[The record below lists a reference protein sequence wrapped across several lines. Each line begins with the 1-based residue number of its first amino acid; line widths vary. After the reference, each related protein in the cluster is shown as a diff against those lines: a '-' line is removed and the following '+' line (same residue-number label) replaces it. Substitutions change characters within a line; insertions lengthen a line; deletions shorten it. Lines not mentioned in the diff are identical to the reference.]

1 MRISLDQHPCFNR
14 NSAKSCGR
22 VHLPV
27 APRCNI
33 QCNYCNRKYD
43 CVNESRPG
51 VASAVLK
58 PHQAV
63 EYMRRVLAVEPA
75 IRVIGIAGPGDPLAN
90 PAETLETLRLMR
102 QEFPHLLFCLSTNGL
117 GAPAHLDDLA
127 ALGVTHATVT
137 MNTVDPEIGADIYS
151 FVRDGKVLYR
161 GRAAA
166 ELLLARQIEAIR
178 GFVERG
184 ILVKVNT
191 IVLPGVNAQHIMDV
205 ARKARELGATL
216 MNLVPLHPTA
226 ETPFAALPEPSRE
239 VMASLRDQTGV
250 LVPQMTHCR
259 RCRADAVGLLGQD
272 RSLELATTLAS
283 CAKLPPSGLAD
294 RPYVAVATRE
304 GMLVNQHLG
313 EAKTF
318 QIWGRDGDGGFRL
331 VEDRQAP
338 PQGCGP
344 SRWEDLARSL
354 RDCRAVLCA
363 ALGDKPRAILQ
374 EHGLTPVEGSGFIE
388 AALERVY
395 SSGNL
400 EALKGRRKGLATPC
414 CGAGGGGGC

>member
-1 MRISLDQHPCFNR
+1 MRISTDQHPCFNR

-63 EYMRRVLAVEPA
+63 EYMRRVLDLEPA
-75 IRVIGIAGPGDPLAN
+75 IRVAGIAGPGDPLAN

-102 QEFPHLLFCLSTNGL
+102 EHFPHLLFCLSTNGL
-117 GAPAHLDDLA
+117 GASAHLDDLA

-137 MNTVDPEIGADIYS
+137 LNTVDPEIGARIYS
-151 FVRDGKVLYR
+151 FVRDGNVLYR
-161 GRAAA
+161 GRAGA
-166 ELLLARQIEAIR
+166 ELLLSRQLEAIR
-178 GFVERG
+178 GFAERG

-191 IVLPGVNAQHIMDV
+191 IVLPGINDAHLLEV
-205 ARKARELGATL
+205 ARTARDLGATL

-226 ETPFAALPEPSRE
+226 DTPFATLAEPSRE
-239 VMASLRDQTGV
+239 VMASLRDQAGV

-272 RSLELATTLAS
+272 RSMELAPTLAS
-283 CAKLPPSGLAD
+283 CAKLPPSDLAD

-313 EAKTF
+313 EAKSF
-318 QIWGRDGDGGFRL
+318 QIWGRDGNGGFRL
-331 VEDRQAP
+331 AEERQAP
-338 PQGCGP
+338 PLGCGP
-344 SRWEDLARSL
+344 SRWEDLARTL

-388 AALERVY
+388 EALSTVY

-400 EALKGRRKGLATPC
+400 DSLRGRRKGLATPC
-414 CGAGGGGGC
+414 CGAGGGEGC

>member
-1 MRISLDQHPCFNR
+1 M
-14 NSAKSCGR
+14 
-22 VHLPV
+22 
-27 APRCNI
+27 
-33 QCNYCNRKYD
+33 
-43 CVNESRPG
+43 
-51 VASAVLK
+51 ASAVLK

-63 EYMRRVLAVEPA
+63 EYMRRVLDLEPA
-75 IRVIGIAGPGDPLAN
+75 IRVAGIAGPGDPLAN

-102 QEFPHLLFCLSTNGL
+102 EHFPHLLFCLSTNGL
-117 GAPAHLDDLA
+117 GASAHLDDLA

-137 MNTVDPEIGADIYS
+137 LNTVDPEIGARIYS
-151 FVRDGKVLYR
+151 FVRDGNVLYR
-161 GRAAA
+161 GRAGA
-166 ELLLARQIEAIR
+166 ELLLSRQLEAIR
-178 GFVERG
+178 GFAERG

-191 IVLPGVNAQHIMDV
+191 IVLPGINDAHLLDV
-205 ARKARELGATL
+205 ARTARDLGATL

-226 ETPFAALPEPSRE
+226 DTPFASLAEPSRE
-239 VMASLRDQTGV
+239 VMASLRDQAGV

-272 RSLELATTLAS
+272 RSMELAPTLAS
-283 CAKLPPSGLAD
+283 CAKLPPSDLAD

-313 EAKTF
+313 EAKSF
-318 QIWGRDGDGGFRL
+318 QIWGRDGNGGFRL
-331 VEDRQAP
+331 AEERQAP
-338 PQGCGP
+338 PLGCGP
-344 SRWEDLARSL
+344 SRWEDLARTL

-388 AALERVY
+388 EALSTVY

-400 EALKGRRKGLATPC
+400 DSLRGRRKGLATPC
-414 CGAGGGGGC
+414 CGAGGGEGC